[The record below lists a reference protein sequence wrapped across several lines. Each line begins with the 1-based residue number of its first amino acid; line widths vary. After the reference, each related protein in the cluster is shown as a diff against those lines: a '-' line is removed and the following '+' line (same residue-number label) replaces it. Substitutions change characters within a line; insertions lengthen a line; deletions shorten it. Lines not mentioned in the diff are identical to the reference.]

1 LCSAPPMDAEPR
13 NIPPSTTSS
22 RLKLKSFALQAEE
35 EEKAR
40 KKALRKAKKLAKLK
54 AKENR

>member
-1 LCSAPPMDAEPR
+1 MDAEPR

>member
-1 LCSAPPMDAEPR
+1 MLAR
-13 NIPPSTTSS
+13 LTSS
-22 RLKLKSFALQAEE
+22 SLRLKLPMQAEE